1 MMKTLRRKFIFFAMT
16 AVTVL
21 LLALLIAINVL
32 TWTAFDQQS
41 DETLNKLADSNGL
54 VFKLPAPP
62 RKPGPF
68 LLPDIDALRAA
79 RFFVVIVDTAD
90 EILSCDTDQVLFIS
104 DDEAAEFART
114 ALSRSLSSGRIDQ
127 YKYRIN
133 QTEDTKTLIFLDVSR
148 EQFTMKVFMV
158 ISIIIALGSWL
169 VSLLFVVLTS
179 SRFVQPIIAGMEKQ
193 KQFITNAGH
202 ELKTPL
208 AIIQSNNDAMTL
220 IHGENKY
227 NRNIKEQVVRL
238 GELTS
243 NLLMQAR
250 LDEEVEL
257 LKEQTNISELIK
269 DVLRTYKDSVE
280 AHGMTLISHIS
291 EGIQM
296 NTNRQAFTQLV
307 NVLMDNAVKYTSD
320 NGEIL
325 FSLSQDGHNI
335 ILTEENSCETEMND
349 DPERLFERFY
359 RGDDARTQSDHRS
372 GYGIGLSVARSIC
385 ESLGGSLKADYPQ
398 SGRIRFTAKF

>member
-1 MMKTLRRKFIFFAMT
+1 MMKTLRRKFVFFAMA

-21 LLALLIAINVL
+21 LLVLLVSINLFTWRAL
-32 TWTAFDQQS
+32 DRQS
-41 DETLNKLADSNGL
+41 DETLNELADANGI
-54 VFKLPAPP
+54 VFRIPSPLG
-62 RKPGPF
+62 KPNPF
-68 LLPDIDALRAA
+68 LFPNTEALRSA
-79 RFFVVIVDTAD
+79 RFFIVIASAAD

-104 DDEAAEFART
+104 DEEAADYART
-114 ALSRSLSSGRIDQ
+114 ALSRASVSGRIDR
-127 YKYRIN
+127 YKFRIN
-133 QTEDTKTLIFLDVSR
+133 RTGGIKTLIFLDVSR
-148 EQFTMKVFMV
+148 EQYTMRVFMG
-158 ISIIIALGSWL
+158 ISVVIALGSWL
-169 VSLLFVVLTS
+169 ISLLFVFLAS

-208 AIIQSNNDAMTL
+208 AIIQSNNDAMML

-257 LKEQTNISELIK
+257 LKEQTNISELVK
-269 DVLRTYKDSVE
+269 DVLRSYKDGVE
-280 AHGMTLISHIS
+280 AHGITLNSNIP
-291 EGIQM
+291 EGIHM

-307 NVLMDNAVKYTSD
+307 NVLMDNAVKYTTD

-325 FSLSQDGHNI
+325 FSLSQDGHTI
-335 ILTEENSCETEMND
+335 ILTEENSCDAEENT

-359 RGDDARTQSDHRS
+359 RADDARTQQDQRS

-398 SGRIRFTAKF
+398 EGRIRFTAKF